1 MVKHEC
7 PVRFP
12 DMDSFSRQL
21 LGNTSY
27 CSHRDNEA
35 SSSAV
40 PMLIST
46 VSGSLLKK
54 QSKNVLEK
62 KQIHDLFFKFL
73 TLTLLAL
80 QREGSGPTFG
90 LCPERWPPPSPPPAA
105 AAAGGGGGGV
115 TRSGRNVVCS
125 YRKCHVTRPCSPAR
139 AHCSRWS
146 RL

>member
-54 QSKNVLEK
+54 QSKMFWRKNRFMT
-62 KQIHDLFFKFL
+62 FF
-73 TLTLLAL
+73 
-80 QREGSGPTFG
+80 S
-90 LCPERWPPPSPPPAA
+90 S
-105 AAAGGGGGGV
+105 
-115 TRSGRNVVCS
+115 S
-125 YRKCHVTRPCSPAR
+125 
-139 AHCSRWS
+139 
-146 RL
+146 